1 MSIFNGKFLVKGIVI
16 TAILLVLAVITI
28 LFTQAKGIPVLNY
41 HQINDEAHNPMTVST
56 SEFAAQMQYLADSGY
71 TTISPDDLQAYLEN
85 GQQLP
90 ENPILITFDDGY
102 KDNYQ
107 NALPILKKHAQ
118 KATVFLIS
126 DYVNTYEKYLTWQQ
140 IQEMQQA
147 GINFGSHTL
156 SHMVLT
162 EAPSPEEVQK
172 QLAKSKEALE
182 WHLGQK
188 VEYIAYPC
196 GTYNQNIIDMTRAA
210 GYKAAFTVNFG
221 RDMIG
226 DSSYALNRIPVFG
239 CNSHTFLRFRLRL
252 KFTQIFSPLQ
262 NIKVQLLQ
270 GNSPRLARLIW
281 IP

>member
-1 MSIFNGKFLVKGIVI
+1 
-16 TAILLVLAVITI
+16 
-28 LFTQAKGIPVLNY
+28 
-41 HQINDEAHNPMTVST
+41 MTVST
-56 SEFAAQMQYLADSGY
+56 SEFAAQMQYLADNGY
-71 TTISPDDLQAYLEN
+71 TTISPDDLQAYLEK

-102 KDNYQ
+102 KDNYR
-107 NALPILKKHAQ
+107 NALPILKQHAQ

-140 IQEMQQA
+140 VQEMQQA
-147 GINFGSHTL
+147 GISFGSHTL

-162 EAPSPEEVQK
+162 QASSPEEVQK
-172 QLAKSKEALE
+172 QLTKSKEALE

-196 GTYNQNIIDMTRAA
+196 GTYDQSIIDMTKAA

-221 RDMIG
+221 RDRPG

-262 NIKVQLLQ
+262 NIKTQILQ
-270 GNSPRLARLIW
+270 ENHPLLARLIW